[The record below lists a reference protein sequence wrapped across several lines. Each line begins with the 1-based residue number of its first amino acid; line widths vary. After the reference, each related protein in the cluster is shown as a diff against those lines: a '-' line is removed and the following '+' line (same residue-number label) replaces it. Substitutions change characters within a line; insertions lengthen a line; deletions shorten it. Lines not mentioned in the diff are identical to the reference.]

1 MLLIQLTLIS
11 SLILIKYQVIIGE
24 SGLVDIFSML
34 TQMLL
39 TRLTRVSSLVAQRAS
54 LSFQPLST
62 IPLTILIHHHHHCRL
77 RQDDNG
83 NDDDEELK
91 EGFSKCESRVSAAL
105 SADQWRRRRWNEKY
119 DERSPRL
126 RYIAIQYEP
135 QWKMWREVTDSNP
148 PLWPLSQPLF
158 AQLGC
163 FGLNRKS

>member
-1 MLLIQLTLIS
+1 MLLIQLTRVS
-11 SLILIKYQVIIGE
+11 SLLLIKNTNVDLDVVDSVDSRHAYEVWSGLIIGE

-62 IPLTILIHHHHHCRL
+62 IPLTILIHHHHHRRL

-105 SADQWRRRRWNEKY
+105 SADQWRRRR
-119 DERSPRL
+119 
-126 RYIAIQYEP
+126 
-135 QWKMWREVTDSNP
+135 
-148 PLWPLSQPLF
+148 
-158 AQLGC
+158 
-163 FGLNRKS
+163 